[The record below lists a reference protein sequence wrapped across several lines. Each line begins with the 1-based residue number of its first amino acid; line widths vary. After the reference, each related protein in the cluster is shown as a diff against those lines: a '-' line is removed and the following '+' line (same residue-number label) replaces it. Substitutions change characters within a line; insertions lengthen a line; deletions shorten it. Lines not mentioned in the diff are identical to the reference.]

1 MPVRTA
7 DTVRNA
13 RSLCALFQETVVTH
27 HDRVALRSAD
37 GATTLTWA
45 QYGNRVRDVA
55 AGLSA
60 LGVGRGDTV
69 ALMLTNRPE
78 FNVVDAAAITLGRS
92 RSRYTTPVRPSRSI
106 ICSPMPRTS

>member
-55 AGLSA
+55 AGCRHSV
-60 LGVGRGDTV
+60 LGAVTRW
-69 ALMLTNRPE
+69 R
-78 FNVVDAAAITLGRS
+78 
-92 RSRYTTPVRPSRSI
+92 
-106 ICSPMPRTS
+106 